1 MEDSTLLLTAI
12 FIMMLALC
20 LAGLFVH
27 IVVATRADSR
37 RFIQHLKAATMKI
50 QQLDN
55 AVERTFGEFQYL
67 LEKKMKFMFI
77 QIRKR
82 KFDSAIQTD
91 EDEELGLERQDAES
105 QTELARQ
112 NSLPPL
118 LVRPALSSDVVIPIS
133 E

>member
-1 MEDSTLLLTAI
+1 
-12 FIMMLALC
+12 MMLAFC

-37 RFIQHLKAATMKI
+37 KFIDHLKAATLKI

-67 LEKKMKFMFI
+67 LEKKTKFMFV

-82 KFDSAIQTD
+82 KFDNAIQTD
-91 EDEELGLERQDAES
+91 EDEELGL
-105 QTELARQ
+105 
-112 NSLPPL
+112 
-118 LVRPALSSDVVIPIS
+118 V
-133 E
+133 